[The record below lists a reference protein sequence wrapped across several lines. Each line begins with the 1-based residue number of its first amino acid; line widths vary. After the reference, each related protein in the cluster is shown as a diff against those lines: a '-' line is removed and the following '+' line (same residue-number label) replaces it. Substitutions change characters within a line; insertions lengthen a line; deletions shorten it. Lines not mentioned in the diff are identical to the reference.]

1 MKKIYFLGM
10 LLCSIMAAE
19 ITFAQVTYNV
29 DQSGIFNPIDISGE
43 GNTQVG
49 LSDDQV
55 SLSLP
60 IGFPFSFYGSSY
72 TEFYISS
79 NGFITFSPGQSQG
92 CCIGGA
98 IPSQSGGVDN
108 LISVAWTDLLPG
120 FEGGVIRYQTVGTA
134 PDRTLVVDYFQVRHY
149 SSTFLGVTSIITAQ
163 IQLHEG
169 SNRIELHTTSLPQ
182 IPSGNGYV
190 YTQGIENANGT
201 EAAFVSG
208 RVATDYSLTNDFVSF
223 TPVASEVYV
232 LPSQCGTTIPSTTS
246 AVYANLVPGAERYRF
261 SVTNLT
267 TNTEV
272 VKEYALRNVF
282 IGSLSNF
289 QYDQTYSIKV
299 AVRKLGV
306 WGGYG
311 TSCTVSTPNG
321 LTQLRAADC
330 NGFFDREEYVIAD
343 NVRYA
348 LGYRFYVNN
357 LTTGSVEIIDRPY
370 RTLDLSLI
378 TDYNASGAFR
388 GVTGPNRYFIL
399 VAALN
404 TDGNYLDYGNGCV
417 IEIGTE
423 VIAPLAREIEQ
434 SSEAFKAVAY
444 PNPFNYGFTIELNSA
459 STSAITVVVY
469 DMLGKK
475 LEHKEVSTSEINS
488 VSIGS
493 NLTSGVYN
501 VIVSQDGNSESL
513 RMIKR

>member
-1 MKKIYFLGM
+1 MKKNYFFGM
-10 LLCSIMAAE
+10 LLFSIMTTSL
-19 ITFAQVTYNV
+19 TFGQITYNV
-29 DQSGIFNPIDISGE
+29 DQSGTFNPIDISVGS
-43 GNTQVG
+43 TQVT
-49 LSDDQV
+49 LSDDEV
-55 SLSLP
+55 SGSQP
-60 IGFPFSFYGSSY
+60 IGFSFNFYGSNYSD
-72 TEFYISS
+72 FYISS

-108 LISVAWTDLLPG
+108 IISVAWTDLLPG

-134 PDRTLVVDYFQVRHY
+134 PNRTLVVEYFQVRHY
-149 SSTFLGVTSIITAQ
+149 SSSFLGITSIITAQ

-208 RVATDYSLTNDFVSF
+208 RVAADYSLSNDFVSF
-223 TPVASEVYV
+223 TPVTGEAFVI
-232 LPSQCGTTIPSTTS
+232 PTQCGTTLPTLT
-246 AVYANLVPGAERYRF
+246 APVYANLVPGAERYRF
-261 SVTNLT
+261 SVTNLA
-267 TNTEV
+267 TNVEV
-272 VKEYALRNVF
+272 VKEYALRNLF
-282 IGSLSNF
+282 ISSLSNF
-289 QYDQTYSIKV
+289 QYDQAYSVKV

-311 TSCTVSTPNG
+311 ASCTVSTVNG

-330 NGFFDREEYVIAD
+330 GGIFERNDHVIAD

-348 LGYRFYVNN
+348 MGYRFYVNN
-357 LTTGSVEIIDRPY
+357 LTTGSVELLDRPY
-370 RTLDLSLI
+370 RTLDLNLI
-378 TDYNASGAFR
+378 TDYNASGTLR
-388 GVTGPNRYFIL
+388 GVSGPNSYFIQ

-404 TDGNYLDYGNGCV
+404 TDGNYLDYGSGCV

-423 VIAPLAREIEQ
+423 VIVPLARETEL
-434 SSEAFKAVAY
+434 SSETFKAVAY

-459 STSAITVVVY
+459 STSAVTVVVY

-475 LEHKEVSTSEINS
+475 LEHKEVSASEINS
-488 VSIGS
+488 VTIGA

-501 VIVSQDGNSESL
+501 VIVSQDGASESL